1 MTLSPPSPGLLP
13 GLPAGPRA
21 AEPLIGRSV
30 SVRSSSHLAMLRSQ
44 NAPNIGALDGIDA
57 ASVPGGLEAHEEI
70 DWRATEPTLG
80 STLLAE
86 EVALCM

>member
-1 MTLSPPSPGLLP
+1 
-13 GLPAGPRA
+13 
-21 AEPLIGRSV
+21 
-30 SVRSSSHLAMLRSQ
+30 MLRSQ

-57 ASVPGGLEAHEEI
+57 ASMPGGLEAHEEI